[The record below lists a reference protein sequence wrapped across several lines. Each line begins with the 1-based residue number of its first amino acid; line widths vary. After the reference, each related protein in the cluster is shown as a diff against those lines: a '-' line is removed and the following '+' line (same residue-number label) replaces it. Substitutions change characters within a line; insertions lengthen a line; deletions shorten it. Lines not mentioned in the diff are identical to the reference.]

1 MNQHSKAVI
10 DSLRAN
16 SKPLFDNKDAGARDR
31 CAKILKDTA
40 AAVVKALRDARAV
53 VRGIKLDQLE
63 LKIKES

>member
-1 MNQHSKAVI
+1 MDQSSKAVI

-16 SKPLFDNKDAGARDR
+16 SMPFFDNKDASVRDR
-31 CAKILKDTA
+31 CAKILKDTE